1 MHVAEKLHDFADN
14 NMHQVLKVGHNRE
27 MTMLFAKIVT
37 VIIAGVLTVVTA
49 RQLLSQVREARARVK
64 PRQSSTVTKLRQ
76 DPSTG
81 IYYPD
86 N

>member
-1 MHVAEKLHDFADN
+1 
-14 NMHQVLKVGHNRE
+14 
-27 MTMLFAKIVT
+27 MLFAKIVT
-37 VIIAGVLTVVTA
+37 VIIAGVLTVITA
-49 RQLLSQVREARARVK
+49 RQLMSQLKAARARVK
-64 PRQSSTVTKLRQ
+64 PRQNSVVTKLRQ

>member
-1 MHVAEKLHDFADN
+1 
-14 NMHQVLKVGHNRE
+14 
-27 MTMLFAKIVT
+27 MLFVKVVT
-37 VIIAGVLTVVTA
+37 VIVAGVLTVLTA
-49 RQLLSQVREARARVK
+49 RRLMSEMNAARARVK
-64 PRQSSTVTKLRQ
+64 PRQPNTVTKLRQ